1 MGGMGKSRLLAIALS
16 ASAVLMSLGAIG
28 AGTSSAAACTLSGTG
43 TSVTR
48 TLAGRSYLLHVPANL
63 TGASVPLLLGLHGYG
78 EPTTLEESQSG
89 WSTYADAH
97 DFIVAY
103 PAGLARFPYIPSWD
117 WAKDSIDVAFLRSVV
132 ADIAATYCVDPARVH
147 ASGISNG
154 ALMALRLA
162 CDAPDLFASI
172 HAHAGGDP
180 IIPSPTAWTGSACT
194 PSRPIGLAITQAI
207 ADPLSPYPAGLLTR
221 NNWLARDGCPSTGTS
236 EPGVLIEAIT
246 YKPCAAGVEVL
257 WRVYPQ
263 SHHWPVNQ
271 PLANDADDLHD
282 RVWGLFTRNPRP

>member
-1 MGGMGKSRLLAIALS
+1 MRSRVGAIVLS
-16 ASAVLMSLGAIG
+16 AAAVWMTLAAIG
-28 AGTSSAAACTLSGTG
+28 PTPSSAATCTLSGTG
-43 TSVTR
+43 TTVTR
-48 TLAGRSYLLHVPANL
+48 TIGARSYLLHVPANL
-63 TGASVPLLLGLHGYG
+63 TGASVPLLLNLHGYG
-78 EPTTLEESQSG
+78 EPAALEESQSG
-89 WSTYADAH
+89 WSQYADAH
-97 DFIVAY
+97 NFVVAY
-103 PAGLARFPYIPSWD
+103 PVGLARVPFVPSWD
-117 WAKDSIDVAFLRSVV
+117 WAQGSEDVAFLRSVV
-132 ADIAATYCVDPARVH
+132 ADIAATTCIDPNRVH

-162 CDAPDLFASI
+162 CDAADLFASV

-207 ADPLSPYPAGLLTR
+207 ADPASPYPAGLVTR
-221 NNWLARDGCPSTGTS
+221 DNWLARNGCPAGTS
-236 EPGVLIEAIT
+236 EPGVLVEAIT
-246 YKPCAAGVEVL
+246 YKPCAAGVEML

-271 PLANDADDLHD
+271 PLAADADDIHD